1 MSNKKNLKSEEIFAK
16 ALQNHKENN
25 IKVAK
30 KLYNATLKIDPYYVD
45 AYNNLGILQNQLGEF
60 EKAKSCY
67 EKVIQIQPNN
77 AAAYNNLGYT
87 LKELGE
93 NQKAI
98 NCYEKAIKIQPNNV
112 DALNNL
118 GIILNKLQ
126 EYQKAIDC
134 YEKAIKIQPNY
145 IAAYYNLGNLFKDTG
160 KHKNAVSYYEKSIQI
175 QPNNAAALYNLGNT
189 FFELN
194 EYQQAISCY
203 EKVIQISPNYIG
215 VHNNLG
221 NIYKELTDHKKAKSL
236 YEKAIQIQ
244 PNNVDAYNNLG
255 NLLKELGDHSNAL
268 SNYEKVIQ
276 IEPNNLS
283 SHWLSMNLFPV
294 IYKNLQEID
303 IFRKRF
309 ENSIKKINYLLDS
322 QSKYTKKQLVN
333 AIKSSTNFYL
343 HYQGRDVLVL
353 QQNYVYLIERITQ
366 KIYRKFH
373 KDRKKNI
380 SSKYIKVGFI
390 SSFFRNHTVSKLFKN
405 WALKLDQKYFKRFIY
420 YADNKFDR
428 VTNEIKQNVEH
439 FFNHT
444 DIDQLANRISQDNL
458 DFLIYLDVGMIPKIQ
473 ILSSLRLASI
483 QCSTWGHPI
492 TSGFKNIDYFISS
505 EIMETQ
511 NSQKYYSEKLIN
523 LPGLGIDYDFPN
535 LSNIKKPDISIK
547 SNTVIFLNL
556 QSLFK
561 LLPQDDHIY
570 LDIVKKFPNCC
581 FWFIQGLNNSVTNIF
596 KRRIS
601 KIFKI
606 EGFDFKE
613 YSYFHPRCTQEEF
626 FGLIEESDI
635 ILDSLNWSGGNTTL
649 EAISLNKPVV
659 TCPSSFM
666 RGRHTYGILKTIG
679 VGETIA
685 TSKKEYVEIAVKL
698 ANNINF
704 RDSIVHKIKKNKQ
717 KLYNDEKPIRFLE
730 DVIRKN
736 VKI

>member
-1 MSNKKNLKSEEIFAK
+1 MSNKKNLKSEETFAK

-160 KHKNAVSYYEKSIQI
+160 KHKNAVSCYEKSIQI

-294 IYKNLQEID
+294 IYQNLEEID

-309 ENSIKKINYLLDS
+309 ENSIRKINYLLDS

-428 VTNEIKQNVEH
+428 VTSEIRQNVEH

-596 KRRIS
+596 KERIS

-606 EGFDFKE
+606 EGFDFEE

-635 ILDSLNWSGGNTTL
+635 ILDSFNWSGGNTTL

-730 DVIRKN
+730 EVIRKN

>member
-1 MSNKKNLKSEEIFAK
+1 MSNKKNLKSEETFAT

-25 IKVAK
+25 LKVAK

-77 AAAYNNLGYT
+77 ATAYNNLGYT

-160 KHKNAVSYYEKSIQI
+160 KHKNAVSCYEKSIQI

-194 EYQQAISCY
+194 EYKQAISCY

-221 NIYKELTDHKKAKSL
+221 NIYKELEDHKKAKSL

-268 SNYEKVIQ
+268 SNYEKVTQ

-294 IYKNLQEID
+294 IYQNLEEID

-343 HYQGRDVLVL
+343 HYQGRDVSVL
-353 QQNYVYLIERITQ
+353 QQNYVYLIEKITQ
-366 KIYRKFH
+366 KIYSKFH

-420 YADNKFDR
+420 YADNKFDS
-428 VTNEIKQNVEH
+428 VTNEIRQNVEH

-444 DIDQLANRISQDNL
+444 DIDQLANKISQDNL

-492 TSGFKNIDYFISS
+492 TSGFKIIDYFISS
-505 EIMETQ
+505 EIM
-511 NSQKYYSEKLIN
+511 
-523 LPGLGIDYDFPN
+523 
-535 LSNIKKPDISIK
+535 
-547 SNTVIFLNL
+547 
-556 QSLFK
+556 
-561 LLPQDDHIY
+561 
-570 LDIVKKFPNCC
+570 
-581 FWFIQGLNNSVTNIF
+581 
-596 KRRIS
+596 
-601 KIFKI
+601 
-606 EGFDFKE
+606 
-613 YSYFHPRCTQEEF
+613 
-626 FGLIEESDI
+626 
-635 ILDSLNWSGGNTTL
+635 
-649 EAISLNKPVV
+649 
-659 TCPSSFM
+659 
-666 RGRHTYGILKTIG
+666 
-679 VGETIA
+679 
-685 TSKKEYVEIAVKL
+685 
-698 ANNINF
+698 
-704 RDSIVHKIKKNKQ
+704 
-717 KLYNDEKPIRFLE
+717 
-730 DVIRKN
+730 
-736 VKI
+736 

>member
-1 MSNKKNLKSEEIFAK
+1 MSNKKNLKSEETFAT

-194 EYQQAISCY
+194 EYKQAISCY

-221 NIYKELTDHKKAKSL
+221 NIYKELADHKKAKSL

-294 IYKNLQEID
+294 IYQNLEEID

-343 HYQGRDVLVL
+343 HYQGRDVSVL
-353 QQNYVYLIERITQ
+353 QQNYVYLIEKITQ
-366 KIYRKFH
+366 KIYSKFH

-596 KRRIS
+596 KERIS

-606 EGFDFKE
+606 EGFDFEE

-679 VGETIA
+679 VDETIA

>member
-1 MSNKKNLKSEEIFAK
+1 MSNKKNLKSEETFAT

-194 EYQQAISCY
+194 EYKQAISCY

-221 NIYKELTDHKKAKSL
+221 NIYKELADHKKAKSL

-294 IYKNLQEID
+294 IYQNLEEID

-596 KRRIS
+596 KERIS

-679 VGETIA
+679 VDETIA